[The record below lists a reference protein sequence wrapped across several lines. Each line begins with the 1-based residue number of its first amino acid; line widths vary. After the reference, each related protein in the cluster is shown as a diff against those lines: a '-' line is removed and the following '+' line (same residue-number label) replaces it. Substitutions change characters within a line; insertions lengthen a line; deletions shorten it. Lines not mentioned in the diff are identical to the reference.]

1 MVEYLFSIC
10 EALGSIPRTAKEKKK
25 CSFPCAMLLYF
36 CSGNAKAMVV
46 RTAGAL
52 AQI

>member
-1 MVEYLFSIC
+1 
-10 EALGSIPRTAKEKKK
+10 
-25 CSFPCAMLLYF
+25 MLLYF